1 MYRILIVE
9 DDLEI
14 AEGLKEQLGTWGM
27 EARASKDF
35 QNIIGEFQSASPD
48 LVLMDIGLPYYN
60 GYYWCQEI
68 RKISKV
74 PILFLS
80 SASDNMNIV
89 MAINMGGDD
98 FVAKP
103 FDMSVLVA
111 KIQAVLRR
119 TYEFGQA
126 AVSVLEHRGAVLNLG
141 DHTLSYRGETIALTK
156 NEYGILKIL
165 MEHKGQIVS
174 REQLFKQL
182 WETDTFIDD
191 NTLTV
196 NVNRLRRKLE
206 QAGLEE
212 FIMTKFGVGYLVE

>member
-1 MYRILIVE
+1 M
-9 DDLEI
+9 
-14 AEGLKEQLGTWGM
+14 
-27 EARASKDF
+27 
-35 QNIIGEFQSASPD
+35 
-48 LVLMDIGLPYYN
+48 
-60 GYYWCQEI
+60 
-68 RKISKV
+68 
-74 PILFLS
+74 FLS

-111 KIQAVLRR
+111 KIQAILRR

-126 AVSVLEHRGAVLNLG
+126 AVSALEHRGAVLNLG
-141 DHTLSYRGETIALTK
+141 DHTLSYQGETIALTK

-165 MEHKGQIVS
+165 MEHKGQIVF

-212 FIMTKFGVGYLVE
+212 FIVTKFGVGYLVE

>member
-103 FDMSVLVA
+103 FDMGVLVA

-141 DHTLSYRGETIALTK
+141 DHTLSYQGETIALTK

>member
-141 DHTLSYRGETIALTK
+141 DHTLSYQGETIALTK

>member
-141 DHTLSYRGETIALTK
+141 DHTLSYQGETIALTK

-212 FIMTKFGVGYLVE
+212 FIVTKFGVGYLVE

>member
-126 AVSVLEHRGAVLNLG
+126 AVSVLEHRGAVLNLR
-141 DHTLSYRGETIALTK
+141 DHTLSYQGETIALTK

>member
-103 FDMSVLVA
+103 FDMNVLVA

-141 DHTLSYRGETIALTK
+141 DHTLSYQGETIALTK

-212 FIMTKFGVGYLVE
+212 FIVTKFGVGYLVE